1 MILKSMKIGDKGANV
16 TKVQKLLQKTGST
29 IKVTGVFNIG
39 MVSAVRAFQKK
50 NGLKVTGVL
59 DSKTFAKLEAVAS
72 KKIVKMVPKKK

>member
-16 TKVQKLLQKTGST
+16 TKAQKLLQKTGST
-29 IKVTGVFNIG
+29 IKVTGVFSIG

>member
-16 TKVQKLLQKTGST
+16 TKAQKLLQKTGST
-29 IKVTGVFNIG
+29 IKVTGVYNIG

-59 DSKTFAKLEAVAS
+59 DPKTFAKLEAVAA